1 MRTRLSFCRPLVDNG
16 TKLQERKTA
25 QAERPVVSL
34 AFAGL
39 ANVLPSRQEQGTVAD
54 AAKLRP
60 SDFHPPPHPTEKS
73 LCFFFPIDRRRIRNF
88 PFHAL

>member
-1 MRTRLSFCRPLVDNG
+1 MRTRLPFCRPLVDNG

-60 SDFHPPPHPTEKS
+60 SDFHPPHPTDP
-73 LCFFFPIDRRRIRNF
+73 LLFFSIDRRRIRNF

>member
-1 MRTRLSFCRPLVDNG
+1 MD

-54 AAKLRP
+54 AAKLRL
-60 SDFHPPPHPTEKS
+60 SAADFHPPPHPM
-73 LCFFFPIDRRRIRNF
+73 
-88 PFHAL
+88 

>member
-1 MRTRLSFCRPLVDNG
+1 MRVFPFCRPLGDNG

-54 AAKLRP
+54 AAKLRSSQP
-60 SDFHPPPHPTEKS
+60 LTFILLHIRWRRS
-73 LCFFFPIDRRRIRNF
+73 LCFLFFFFFFD
-88 PFHAL
+88 